1 MEKILEDIIKK
12 INIKLKEKG
21 MSQRDFS
28 RKMGK
33 SETWFTALKHVQND
47 IMLMD
52 LIRACEILDVDAG
65 ELLSDNFSGR
75 IHRVSMDDFIKI
87 MVKKECAN
95 YLKKNIGNIA
105 TLLQHRRIK

>member
-1 MEKILEDIIKK
+1 MEQIIEHVLRK
-12 INIKLKEKG
+12 INLRLKEKN
-21 MSQRDFS
+21 MTQRDFS
-28 RKMGK
+28 RRMGK

-52 LIRACEILDVDAG
+52 LIKACEILGVEAG
-65 ELLSDNFSGR
+65 ELLSDNFSGA
-75 IHRVSMDDFIKI
+75 IHRVSMDDLIKI

-95 YLKKNIGNIA
+95 YLKENIGKIA